1 MKHYLITLLG
11 SLLKRTEQYQSSK
24 SHYENIKNI
33 LKRLNASPFQVDSII
48 IDLQDNEKVVSIYLT
63 GVVGME
69 DELTDLIDYY
79 SRLED
84 TKIDL
89 VFNQIYGCLN

>member
-1 MKHYLITLLG
+1 
-11 SLLKRTEQYQSSK
+11 
-24 SHYENIKNI
+24 
-33 LKRLNASPFQVDSII
+33 VDSII

-63 GVVGME
+63 GVAGME
-69 DELTDLIDYY
+69 EELTDLIDYY